1 MTPAL
6 VIDGIEFY
14 DSPSEIE
21 GSPYWVDL
29 WTDVNGYKI
38 GLQVKPTTYKS
49 ASVSIYTGMAKSSE
63 EKGHKEFTRRFGGK
77 VFIISPNKGEVSS
90 KDIAKIRAEYEL
102 LKKMK
107 PKE

>member
-1 MTPAL
+1 MKPAL
-6 VIDGIEFY
+6 VVDGIEFF
-14 DSPSEIE
+14 DAPSEIE
-21 GSPYWVDL
+21 GSPFWVDL
-29 WTDVNGYKI
+29 WADVNGYKI

-77 VFIISPNKGEVSS
+77 VFIVSPNKGSVSL
-90 KDIAKIRAEYEL
+90 KDASKIRAEYEL
-102 LKKMK
+102 LKQMI